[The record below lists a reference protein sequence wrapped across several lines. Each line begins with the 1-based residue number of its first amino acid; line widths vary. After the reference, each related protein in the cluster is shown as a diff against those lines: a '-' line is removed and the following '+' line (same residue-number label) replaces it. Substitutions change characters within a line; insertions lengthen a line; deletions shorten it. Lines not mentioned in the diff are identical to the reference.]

1 MKTLMVILLSGV
13 AWAAA
18 ADQRTPTQTCKVW
31 AHPAMNNLLHE
42 NATAPIH
49 PPGILFDDLDAVRA
63 VSCAADPKLTPAVR
77 LVWAQVLQEMIERRY
92 DRDLEEAV
100 K

>member
-1 MKTLMVILLSGV
+1 
-13 AWAAA
+13 
-18 ADQRTPTQTCKVW
+18 
-31 AHPAMNNLLHE
+31 MNKLLHE
-42 NATAPIH
+42 NAMAPIH
-49 PPGILFDDLDAVRA
+49 PPGAMFDDLDEVRA